1 MVSSPL
7 PEEPEEKEALR
18 ESILTYIHD
27 LLKNNGPQP
36 CTGPMAW
43 LRLAP
48 DTERLLGGRQNIIE
62 FLLGDEQLRFRTYK
76 DKYICIQDDLAK
88 AIRMSDA
95 EQTPCQI
102 IDVEGDSLGTYN
114 VSTSTILSKI
124 QFYFSPAHSKLTNRY
139 LLVPSI
145 AV

>member
-1 MVSSPL
+1 M

-102 IDVEGDSLGTYN
+102 IDVEGDSLGIKCFHLYHTF
-114 VSTSTILSKI
+114 IG
-124 QFYFSPAHSKLTNRY
+124 NRE
-139 LLVPSI
+139 
-145 AV
+145 